1 MFEYEKCPYCG
12 SYDYEINDFDTDS
25 VDDLVQR
32 WWYCDC
38 KRCKGSFIITHT
50 YRYIAH
56 CIEPTKAP
64 PPYQISIFDLMGS

>member
-1 MFEYEKCPYCG
+1 MFKDEKCPYCG

-38 KRCKGSFIITHT
+38 KRCKGGFIMTHT
-50 YRYIAH
+50 YQLVAH
-56 CIEPTKAP
+56 CIEPTREP
-64 PPYQISIFDLMGS
+64 PPYQISIFDLMEG